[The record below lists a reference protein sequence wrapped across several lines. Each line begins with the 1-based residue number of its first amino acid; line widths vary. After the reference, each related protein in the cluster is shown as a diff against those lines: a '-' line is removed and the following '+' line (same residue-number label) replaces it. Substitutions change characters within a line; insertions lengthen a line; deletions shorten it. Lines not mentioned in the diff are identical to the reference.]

1 MRRPTRLRGLMR
13 RTALLILVLLLASPH
28 AFAMRCGNRLV
39 TEGDQDFQV
48 RDRCGDP
55 FWTDRYT
62 NVEIIGAHGP
72 IEEQRE
78 VQFDIWYYNFGPRQ
92 LLRQLIFRDGRLLR
106 EDTLGYG
113 VDEIGDDCRR
123 VLGNLSAGELVA
135 RCGEPASRRSQ
146 TDTLVRRPARG
157 IELWHD
163 QRREDWIYDSDDSE
177 FVRIVRLVDGR
188 VTGVDRVRR

>member
-1 MRRPTRLRGLMR
+1 
-13 RTALLILVLLLASPH
+13 
-28 AFAMRCGNRLV
+28 MRCGNRLA

-62 NVEIIGAHGP
+62 NVEVIGAHGP
-72 IEEQRE
+72 IEAQRE

-92 LLRQLIFRDGRLLR
+92 LMRRLLFRDGRLLR

-113 VDEIGDDCRR
+113 VDAIGEDCNRI
-123 VLGNLSAGELVA
+123 LGDLSAGELIA
-135 RCGEPASRRSQ
+135 RCGEPVSRRSQ

-163 QRREDWIYDSDDSE
+163 QRREDWIYDIGDSE

-188 VTGVDRVRR
+188 VTGIDRVRR

>member
-1 MRRPTRLRGLMR
+1 MR
-13 RTALLILVLLLASPH
+13 RTALLILVLLLASPY
-28 AFAMRCGNRLV
+28 ALAMRCGNRLAI
-39 TEGDQDFQV
+39 EGDQDFQV

-55 FWTDRYT
+55 FWTDRYS

-72 IEEQRE
+72 VETQRE

-92 LLRQLIFRDGRLLR
+92 LMRRLVFRDGRLLR

-113 VDEIGDDCRR
+113 VDAIGEDCNRI
-123 VLGNLSAGELVA
+123 LGDLSAGELVA
-135 RCGEPASRRSQ
+135 RCGEPGSRRSQ

-163 QRREDWIYDSDDSE
+163 QRREDWIYDGEDNA
-177 FVRIVRLVDGR
+177 FVRIVHLVDGR
-188 VTGVDRVRR
+188 VTGIERVRR

>member
-1 MRRPTRLRGLMR
+1 MR
-13 RTALLILVLLLASPH
+13 RTACLILVLLLASPY
-28 AFAMRCGNRLV
+28 AFAMRCGSRLAS
-39 TEGDQDFQV
+39 EGDQDFQV

-72 IEEQRE
+72 VEEQRE

-92 LLRQLIFRDGRLLR
+92 LMRKLVFRDGRLLR

-113 VDEIGDDCRR
+113 VNEIGDDCNRI
-123 VLGNLSAGELVA
+123 LGDLSAGELVA
-135 RCGEPASRRSQ
+135 RCGEPMSRRSQ

-157 IELWHD
+157 IEQWSD
-163 QRREDWIYDSDDSE
+163 RRREDWIYDIGDRE
-177 FVRIVRLVDGR
+177 YVRIVRLVDGR
-188 VTGVDRVRR
+188 VTGVERVRR